1 MKTVLIVC
9 GVLSVLLNLV
19 LIYGG
24 IDNAVTMDHQQQSL
38 HRKDK
43 QLEICKTVL
52 MYTYPKIGYQHFLEL
67 PDNATFTVSKKVN
80 SFGNEEVR
88 IGNVLFEFSKDKK
101 LIAIGMPYM

>member
-24 IDNAVTMDHQQQSL
+24 AVTMDHQQRGL
-38 HRKDK
+38 GEKYR

-67 PDNATFTVSKKVN
+67 PENATFTVSKKIN